1 MLAVDTIAL
10 MDALEIEQPI
20 LAGFDG
26 GARTAN
32 VAQPSGRSA
41 ARRSCPW
48 APTRTGCR
56 HQSPERGRPGL
67 RRRLRP
73 EEGERLIDVEGAS
86 KDSVLNAALVPLY
99 YPTGQG
105 AETAVEFAINA
116 ARAHDALAADL
127 PPSRAAVMAAT
138 QRPAAD
144 LAFSEPSSVPAW
156 RTLPAWTVVATSDR
170 AAGSDVIRS
179 MAQRVVATIT
189 EVEGSPVIWSRSHR
203 SSRA

>member
-1 MLAVDTIAL
+1 M
-10 MDALEIEQPI
+10 
-20 LAGFDG
+20 
-26 GARTAN
+26 
-32 VAQPSGRSA
+32 
-41 ARRSCPW
+41 
-48 APTRTGCR
+48 
-56 HQSPERGRPGL
+56 
-67 RRRLRP
+67 
-73 EEGERLIDVEGAS
+73 
-86 KDSVLNAALVPLY
+86 
-99 YPTGQG
+99 
-105 AETAVEFAINA
+105 EFAINA